1 MINSLRTHGCAPLNS
16 YLWWPEL
23 AKIQCDVT
31 HGRWVADPTPPI
43 YTNETCWQI
52 QDTQNCLRNGRPD
65 TKFLYWKWKPHGLD
79 CQTLRPNAT
88 RFLDSMRGKR
98 LAFVGDSIARNQM
111 QSLLCILTQ
120 VRVGFHACCSP
131 TRLRIS
137 SCTNSVFFKKWVH
150 RE

>member
-1 MINSLRTHGCAPLNS
+1 MGAHHCMHS
-16 YLWWPEL
+16 YLMWWPAEL
-23 AKIQCDVT
+23 AKIECDVS

-65 TKFLYWKWKPHGLD
+65 TKFLFWKWKPHGSD
-79 CQTLRPNAT
+79 CDTLRPNAT

-120 VRVGFHACCSP
+120 VRRVQWIGFPCMLLDRSP
-131 TRLRIS
+131 TRLSFGLIHLALIA
-137 SCTNSVFFKKWVH
+137 CF
-150 RE
+150 